1 MGLHEMRSSSSAAPP
16 SRTSVRTWSGLGS
29 GSGLGLGFGLGLKS
43 GLGLGFGFGFGLGER
58 AHHLRVELV
67 VGEPELAHAAEA
79 VRVAHLD
86 QLARVRVRVRV
97 RVTWSGLGLGLGLG
111 LG

>member
-1 MGLHEMRSSSSAAPP
+1 M
-16 SRTSVRTWSGLGS
+16 
-29 GSGLGLGFGLGLKS
+29 
-43 GLGLGFGFGFGLGER
+43 GLGFGFGFGLGER

-97 RVTWSGLGLGLGLG
+97 RVTWSGLGLGLGLPG
-111 LG
+111 QG